1 MSLFRFNLSQ
11 NLSPI
16 KDAKDKKNESKSK
29 LEKEDSFLKNILD
42 KHPSGFSI
50 EEIIDA
56 EIPNGSDEEKRDLKE
71 NLLEFLTKISEKK
84 HKNYEVDLSHKKRND
99 EVLEILNKLKEIKFD
114 ELKEVLTNNYIEIC
128 KNDYEASN
136 EKEKEYSYFVG
147 IACNNLAK
155 IYFKSLNIIPKEK
168 ELLEI
173 KNKFKDFYYNK
184 NKKNIPPSD
193 LKNFYEIDKE

>member
-84 HKNYEVDLSHKKRND
+84 HIY
-99 EVLEILNKLKEIKFD
+99 KFPA
-114 ELKEVLTNNYIEIC
+114 LY
-128 KNDYEASN
+128 
-136 EKEKEYSYFVG
+136 
-147 IACNNLAK
+147 
-155 IYFKSLNIIPKEK
+155 IYFKPT
-168 ELLEI
+168 
-173 KNKFKDFYYNK
+173 F
-184 NKKNIPPSD
+184 
-193 LKNFYEIDKE
+193 